1 MNAVALVGNSDGTF
15 HVLIKE
21 ISNKKHDKLPVH
33 DFWNGT
39 RFLLNRDL
47 FPEKLSNFEG
57 KILE

>member
-1 MNAVALVGNSDGTF
+1 MNAVALVGSSDGKF

-21 ISNKKHDKLPVH
+21 ISKQKHHKQPVH